1 MHRPS
6 QDKGFTEQAIQDS
19 KEDLL
24 EKGGAKAMQGY
35 SYTSMIRVSHYR
47 LCRVARMTCSEIV
60 GHRSFRASRRN
71 YSEKIWNSCSC
82 HHRIRVSQQKAMQ
95 GSKED

>member
-47 LCRVARMTCSEIV
+47 LSRAARRTWSENW
-60 GHRSFRASRRN
+60 GLR
-71 YSEKIWNSCSC
+71 
-82 HHRIRVSQQKAMQ
+82 Q
-95 GSKED
+95 